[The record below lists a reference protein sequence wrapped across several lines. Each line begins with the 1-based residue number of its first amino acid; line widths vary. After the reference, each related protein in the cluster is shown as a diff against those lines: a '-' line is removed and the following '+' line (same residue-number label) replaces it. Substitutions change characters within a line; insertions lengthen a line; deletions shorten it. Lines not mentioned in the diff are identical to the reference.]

1 MKKGLDF
8 LEQIKYE
15 IKHNSEFHN
24 QSVKIPIKD
33 LNELIK
39 LAESNQY
46 KLDLKTVQQIQEMQ
60 SQINAL
66 TSQNRKLSKLTK
78 KDFNDTHEGERDV
91 L

>member
-15 IKHNSEFHN
+15 IEHNAEFHT

-33 LNELIK
+33 LNALIELV
-39 LAESNQY
+39 ESNQY
-46 KLDLKTVQQIQEMQ
+46 RLDLATVQQIQEMQ
-60 SQINAL
+60 AQISDL

-78 KDFNDTHEGERDV
+78 VTFNDTHEGERDV

>member
-15 IKHNSEFHN
+15 IKHNSEFHT
-24 QSVKIPIKD
+24 QSVKVSQRD
-33 LNELIK
+33 LNHLIQ

-46 KLDLKTVQQIQEMQ
+46 KLDLDIVHKIQALQSELNSLKTE
-60 SQINAL
+60 
-66 TSQNRKLSKLTK
+66 NRKISELTK
-78 KDFNDTHEGERDV
+78 QNFTHEGERDV